1 MADQQDI
8 RCTRDGCG
16 RVFLSI
22 ENLVDHVTAQHVPAP
37 PALPAPPPA
46 SSVAKPTRPT
56 IDAGASP
63 YAWEAF
69 LVQFEDYLDL
79 GRVVDNHRKISELTA
94 WVWRA

>member
-1 MADQQDI
+1 MADAQEI

-22 ENLVDHVTAQHVPAP
+22 ENLVDHVAAQHVPAP

-69 LVQFEDYLDL
+69 IVQFENYLD
-79 GRVVDNHRKISELTA
+79 
-94 WVWRA
+94 